1 MLPSSTSYMHHHH
14 DIHTPT
20 WRLGLPP
27 VDRVGTVQTPHPSS
41 HTSSC
46 PIPIRVPE
54 RFTNRLQTMG
64 GSWLHDGAGD
74 SQVSA
79 HLQVAKRF
87 WERRELIFPQVPV
100 REDEQ
105 GEACVL
111 LALECLVAHRGR
123 ATPGAATPARR
134 SAHLVQAL
142 SVVPTQICFSS

>member
-1 MLPSSTSYMHHHH
+1 MLPSSSYMHHHH
-14 DIHTPT
+14 DVHTPT

-87 WERRELIFPQVPV
+87 WERRELIVVQAPV

-105 GEACVL
+105 GEATQQHTLRGMERGSMWTRCECRCRL
-111 LALECLVAHRGR
+111 FKYDCRGLAIFHHHV
-123 ATPGAATPARR
+123 
-134 SAHLVQAL
+134 
-142 SVVPTQICFSS
+142 